1 MNNYNEVKKS
11 FGTQAEKFASYH
23 MSKAE
28 YTDYLIRSI
37 QAKGNEH
44 ALEVAAGTCIC
55 GRAVAPYVKDIT
67 CLDLTEAMLEQGKK
81 LAKQEGIQNISFV
94 SGKTRCEQGHYV
106 CNECHT
112 KGMDVIIDICLSETS
127 KNPIEIIRRMMAQ
140 PFCHMHGPEHHVM
153 VGSALLTAYK
163 NAGGEIDLPEALLEM
178 MNRGKAVPGGVCGF
192 WGACGA
198 GISTGMFI
206 SIISGATPLKN
217 EPWGLANKMT
227 SKALDAIGSI
237 GGPRCCKRDSYMA
250 IISAI
255 DYVAENFNIQM
266 EKPVIKCIHS
276 DKNNQC
282 IKERCPFHE

>member
-1 MNNYNEVKKS
+1 MIE
-11 FGTQAEKFASYH
+11 E
-23 MSKAE
+23 
-28 YTDYLIRSI
+28 
-37 QAKGNEH
+37 
-44 ALEVAAGTCIC
+44 
-55 GRAVAPYVKDIT
+55 
-67 CLDLTEAMLEQGKK
+67 
-81 LAKQEGIQNISFV
+81 
-94 SGKTRCEQGHYV
+94 
-106 CNECHT
+106 
-112 KGMDVIIDICLSETS
+112 
-127 KNPIEIIRRMMAQ
+127 EIIRCR
-140 PFCHMHGPEHHVM
+140 E
-153 VGSALLTAYK
+153 
-163 NAGGEIDLPEALLEM
+163 
-178 MNRGKAVPGGVCGF
+178 GKKFEEKYLRKGF
-192 WGACGA
+192 LDK
-198 GISTGMFI
+198 ISVIRILDSRRENFKLMFI

>member
-1 MNNYNEVKKS
+1 MDHTNNSCCCGE
-11 FGTQAEKFASYH
+11 AEHFSGCLICGAPITYR
-23 MSKAE
+23 AE
-28 YTDYLIRSI
+28 SSI
-37 QAKGNEH
+37 QTCSICHKEQLTNAVCENSHFICDACHSYGTYAPVIA
-44 ALEVAAGTCIC
+44 ALRDSTE
-55 GRAVAPYVKDIT
+55 KDALLLLEKIM
-67 CLDLTEAMLEQGKK
+67 DLP
-81 LAKQEGIQNISFV
+81 SV
-94 SGKTRCEQGHYV
+94 
-106 CNECHT
+106 
-112 KGMDVIIDICLSETS
+112 
-127 KNPIEIIRRMMAQ
+127 
-140 PFCHMHGPEHHVM
+140 HMHGPEHHVM
-153 VGSALLTAYK
+153 VGSALLAAYK

-178 MNRGKAVPGGVCGF
+178 MNRGKTVPGGVCGF

>member
-1 MNNYNEVKKS
+1 MNLPLLLLFYSENNDATYLPYDHL
-11 FGTQAEKFASYH
+11 QAHSRPIFS
-23 MSKAE
+23 
-28 YTDYLIRSI
+28 
-37 QAKGNEH
+37 
-44 ALEVAAGTCIC
+44 C
-55 GRAVAPYVKDIT
+55 
-67 CLDLTEAMLEQGKK
+67 
-81 LAKQEGIQNISFV
+81 
-94 SGKTRCEQGHYV
+94 
-106 CNECHT
+106 
-112 KGMDVIIDICLSETS
+112 DVI
-127 KNPIEIIRRMMAQ
+127 K
-140 PFCHMHGPEHHVM
+140 
-153 VGSALLTAYK
+153 
-163 NAGGEIDLPEALLEM
+163 
-178 MNRGKAVPGGVCGF
+178 
-192 WGACGA
+192 
-198 GISTGMFI
+198 FI